1 MKNKLEKVM
10 IIILIILIIIIAF
23 FTTKKN
29 IKATN
34 DMEILTKNSLF
45 DIIDNIGEIAIT
57 CLSTDGNRFFSEED
71 KIDFTMLYI
80 IKNKEYYKEAIEFY
94 EPDFDECQK
103 IGKINKKYF
112 YNIMENL
119 FSNVDYNINNYKYY
133 KNDYIELCFEPCNY
147 SIFDKKEI
155 VDCCLNDNGYEI
167 IVRYKRNLNELKN
180 KVYVKYDFDF
190 NLKIKSIAILS
201 SILN

>member
-80 IKNKEYYKEAIEFY
+80 IKNRIFLI
-94 EPDFDECQK
+94 CQCNMYLIFHSLFLPPK
-103 IGKINKKYF
+103 NILINYL
-112 YNIMENL
+112 Y
-119 FSNVDYNINNYKYY
+119 
-133 KNDYIELCFEPCNY
+133 
-147 SIFDKKEI
+147 
-155 VDCCLNDNGYEI
+155 
-167 IVRYKRNLNELKN
+167 
-180 KVYVKYDFDF
+180 
-190 NLKIKSIAILS
+190 
-201 SILN
+201 